1 MALVIYDQG
10 YRIKTPVKSLFAPRG
25 VEQLG
30 ASTHTAP
37 AGGER
42 DHEKEMVDQSQ
53 HHETGPAVQGHS
65 QGNARKAASVYSQTG
80 GDSTS
85 LEHPRAYI
93 PASLIMSY
101 PIQTVLEGSKIQSA
115 LYKMKQYSISHLLVL
130 SGTGRLMGVVTEKLL
145 LQYLSY
151 QGAQEH
157 TIEDTIERCY
167 STQVITATPDTNIR
181 QLAVSCVE
189 HHLSCIPIVED
200 NGNLKGII
208 TRTDLLQSLINNEW
222 LDSR

>member
-10 YRIKTPVKSLFAPRG
+10 YRIQTPVKSLFTPRG

-30 ASTHTAP
+30 ASVRTP
-37 AGGER
+37 EAGVEK
-42 DHEKEMVDQSQ
+42 DHEKSHVDQLLHQESD
-53 HHETGPAVQGHS
+53 TPT

-80 GDSTS
+80 ESITTRK
-85 LEHPRAYI
+85 HPRAFI
-93 PASLIMSY
+93 PASFIMTHPVQS
-101 PIQTVLEGSKIQSA
+101 VLQGSKIQSA
-115 LYKMKQYSISHLLVL
+115 LYKMKQYGISHLLVL
-130 SGTGRLMGVVTEKLL
+130 SGAGRLMGIITEKLL
-145 LQYLSY
+145 LQYLSD
-151 QGAQEH
+151 QSSAHSH
-157 TIEDTIERCY
+157 TIEDTIEQCY

-189 HHLSCIPIVED
+189 HQLSCIPIVQD
-200 NGNLKGII
+200 NGNLAGII

>member
-10 YRIKTPVKSLFAPRG
+10 YRIQTPVKSLFTPRG

-30 ASTHTAP
+30 ASKKTAAA
-37 AGGER
+37 AGDQ
-42 DHEKEMVDQSQ
+42 DHEKAMVDQTQ
-53 HHETGPAVQGHS
+53 HQDSPPSTSGTAH
-65 QGNARKAASVYSQTG
+65 KAAIVYSQTS
-80 GDSTS
+80 DSSATPTR
-85 LEHPRAYI
+85 PRSYI
-93 PASLIMSY
+93 PASLIMSS
-101 PIQTVLEGSKIQSA
+101 PIQSVLEGSKIQSA
-115 LYKMKQYSISHLLVL
+115 LYKMQQYSISHLLVL
-130 SGTGRLMGVVTEKLL
+130 SGTGRLMGIVTEKLL

-157 TIEDTIERCY
+157 SVEDSIERCY
-167 STQVITATPDTNIR
+167 TQQVITATPDTNIR

-189 HHLSCIPIVED
+189 HHLSCIPVVEE
-200 NGNLKGII
+200 NGNLQGII

>member
-10 YRIKTPVKSLFAPRG
+10 YRIKTPVKSLFMPGG
-25 VEQLG
+25 VEQTG
-30 ASTHTAP
+30 ASANTAP

-42 DHEKEMVDQSQ
+42 DHEKEMVDQAQ
-53 HHETGPAVQGHS
+53 HHETSPS
-65 QGNARKAASVYSQTG
+65 IQGNARKAASAYSQTG
-80 GDSTS
+80 GDDAN
-85 LEHPRAYI
+85 LVKPRSYI
-93 PASLIMSY
+93 PASLVMSY
-101 PIQTVLEGSKIQSA
+101 PIQTVLEGSKIQST

-130 SGTGRLMGVVTEKLL
+130 SGTGRLMGIVTEKLL

-151 QGAQEH
+151 QGAQPH
-157 TIEDTIERCY
+157 SIEDTIDRCY
-167 STQVITATPDTNIR
+167 SKQVITATPDTNIR

-189 HHLSCIPIVED
+189 HQLSCIPVVDE

>member
-10 YRIKTPVKSLFAPRG
+10 YRIQTPVKSLFTPRG

-30 ASTHTAP
+30 ASKRTA
-37 AGGER
+37 ATDGDR
-42 DHEKEMVDQSQ
+42 DHEKQMIDQAQ
-53 HHETGPAVQGHS
+53 HHEPNSPS
-65 QGNARKAASVYSQTG
+65 QGNARKAASAYSQA
-80 GDSTS
+80 GDHASIQ
-85 LEHPRAYI
+85 EHPRSYI

-101 PIQTVLEGSKIQSA
+101 PIQSVLEGSKIQAA

-130 SGTGRLMGVVTEKLL
+130 SGDGRLMGIVTEKLL
-145 LQYLSY
+145 LQYLGY
-151 QGAQEH
+151 QGAQSH
-157 TIEDTIERCY
+157 TVEDTIERCY
-167 STQVITATPDTNIR
+167 SKQVITATPETNIR

-189 HHLSCIPIVED
+189 HHLSCIPVIDD
-200 NGNLKGII
+200 NGNMKGII